1 MGIPLDLIDHQKYEL
16 PDDLI
21 EDKLDLVDEE
31 LLKDD
36 IVSSKY
42 SKRSI
47 QHSKSVPWLRR
58 TEYIVSG
65 FQSKSKNDGS
75 FARKSKMLS
84 SGFKLPNKDEQIKF
98 IENSF
103 LKEPIA
109 RHHTKTN
116 VEPKRIMEVIP
127 DSNNWGHSFS
137 LVLFDQHPM
146 NETFNSKSSEMQ
158 NGSKPS
164 KDRMNYAL
172 MKGMID
178 SSSNDQFV
186 AYFLPN
192 SQTLDTLKAKRHE
205 SILCNYKLQKEYN
218 WNFKNKTSKGF
229 EPYFFLSERNGT
241 MCMNEIETVIKLGR
255 RKPLIEEQQKSTLV
269 VQYVKKTEAEIEA
282 NDRRKEILQPTSKEY
297 NILSSPD
304 HDQELDKA
312 EVSLGE
318 EIQDKDIFGT
328 DDEDL

>member
-116 VEPKRIMEVIP
+116 VEPKRIMEVCI
-127 DSNNWGHSFS
+127 NSF
-137 LVLFDQHPM
+137 
-146 NETFNSKSSEMQ
+146 FNYPQ
-158 NGSKPS
+158 
-164 KDRMNYAL
+164 
-172 MKGMID
+172 
-178 SSSNDQFV
+178 
-186 AYFLPN
+186 
-192 SQTLDTLKAKRHE
+192 
-205 SILCNYKLQKEYN
+205 
-218 WNFKNKTSKGF
+218 
-229 EPYFFLSERNGT
+229 
-241 MCMNEIETVIKLGR
+241 IKLF
-255 RKPLIEEQQKSTLV
+255 K
-269 VQYVKKTEAEIEA
+269 
-282 NDRRKEILQPTSKEY
+282 
-297 NILSSPD
+297 
-304 HDQELDKA
+304 
-312 EVSLGE
+312 VSNSLW
-318 EIQDKDIFGT
+318 IF
-328 DDEDL
+328 